1 MESSVHRDFYNSLIY
16 KTQFA
21 TYQIPELD
29 TDNIQVNFFLL
40 KSFLHVYT
48 VPLAVSYHQFWFLI
62 GYCSVAGI
70 LCFIKKRNEK
80 IKYKFFDEKQQINSK
95 RSVCK
100 LKVAFFTLHSSHWPV
115 MK

>member
-21 TYQIPELD
+21 TYQILELD

-48 VPLAVSYHQFWFLI
+48 VPLAVSYHQF
-62 GYCSVAGI
+62 
-70 LCFIKKRNEK
+70 
-80 IKYKFFDEKQQINSK
+80 
-95 RSVCK
+95 
-100 LKVAFFTLHSSHWPV
+100 
-115 MK
+115 